1 MKALIQVVEK
11 ANVAVESAIVG
22 SIGYGMLIFL
32 GVKEGDQRA
41 QAKELAE
48 EVSNLRIFPDDQG
61 KMNLSVKE
69 VQGEV
74 LVISQFTLYGKVNSG
89 RRPSFSRAADYEE
102 ARSLYQEFI
111 KLLDEGIES
120 NVESGDFG
128 SYMKVN
134 LVNDG
139 PITFT
144 LES

>member
-1 MKALIQVVEK
+1 MKALIQVVEE
-11 ANVAVESAIVG
+11 ANVAVESEIVG
-22 SIGYGMLIFL
+22 SIGNGMLIFL

-48 EVSNLRIFPDDQG
+48 EVLNLRIFPDDQG
-61 KMNLSVKE
+61 KMNLSVKDIN
-69 VQGEV
+69 GEV
-74 LVISQFTLYGKVNSG
+74 LVISQFTLYGQVNSG

-102 ARSLYQEFI
+102 ARRLYREFI
-111 KLLDEGIES
+111 KLLDERIES
-120 NVESGDFG
+120 EVESGDFG
-128 SYMKVN
+128 SYMKVS